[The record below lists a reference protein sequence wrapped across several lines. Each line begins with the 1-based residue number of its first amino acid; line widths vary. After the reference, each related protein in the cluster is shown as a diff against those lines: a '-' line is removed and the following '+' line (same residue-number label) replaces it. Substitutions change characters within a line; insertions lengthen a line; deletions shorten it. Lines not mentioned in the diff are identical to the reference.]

1 MIHPFDDLIPEF
13 RPAGPTEASSGGVGR
28 IGREEIHSGRIV
40 RLSVDTVRFPGGGTG
55 ELEFIR
61 HRGAAAV
68 LPFLDAPTDPD
79 PRILVVRQYR
89 YAAGGHLYEIPAGMP
104 EGDYEPWEVCARREL
119 AEETGY
125 RTGQLRYLSR
135 IFTTPG
141 FTDEVIHLFAAA
153 DLKEGEVDRDD
164 DEFIQVGS
172 LRLSR
177 ALEGVRTGI
186 IVDAKTVSTLLFA
199 GQFLP
204 GAWEGGPEAPP
215 RSSAGA

>member
-1 MIHPFDDLIPEF
+1 MIRPFDTLIPEF
-13 RPAGPTEASSGGVGR
+13 RPAGPNEASPGEAGR
-28 IGREEIHSGRIV
+28 IGRKEIHSGRIV
-40 RLSVDTVRFPGGGTG
+40 RLSLDSVRFPGGGKG

-68 LPFLDAPTDPD
+68 LPFLDHPTDPD
-79 PRILVVRQYR
+79 PRILMVRQYR

-104 EGDYEPWEVCARREL
+104 EGGYEPWEVCARREL
-119 AEETGY
+119 AEETGC
-125 RTGQLRYLSR
+125 RTGRLRYLGR

-153 DLKEGEVDRDD
+153 DLREGEVDRDD
-164 DEFIQVGS
+164 DEFIEVGS

-177 ALEGVRTGI
+177 ALEAVRAGI
-186 IVDAKTVSTLLFA
+186 IVDAKTVATLLFA

-204 GAWEGGPEAPP
+204 GVWEEAAEAPP
-215 RSSAGA
+215 RSSAGM